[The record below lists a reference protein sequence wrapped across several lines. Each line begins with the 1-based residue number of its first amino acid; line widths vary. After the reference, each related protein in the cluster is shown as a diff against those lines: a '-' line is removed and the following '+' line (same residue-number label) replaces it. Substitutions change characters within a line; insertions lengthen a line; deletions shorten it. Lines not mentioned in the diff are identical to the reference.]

1 MSESTFKALR
11 RALPVTKTK
20 LDWNKI
26 SSYKIGSELKS
37 SSTP

>member
-11 RALPVTKTK
+11 RALPVTKSK

-26 SSYKIGSELKS
+26 SSYKIGNELNKTS
-37 SSTP
+37 SP